1 MKFEKIEENESS
13 SYVDFRDA
21 TKKLGQAQYISRFIN
36 PNPKLHEDG
45 TPYFE
50 GIRTEGNL
58 DDYYDIKIHADD
70 LIKFVERWLEYKK
83 ETNPLYKNNKIED
96 FL

>member
-1 MKFEKIEENESS
+1 MKFEKIEDNESPN
-13 SYVDFRDA
+13 YVNFRDA
-21 TKKLGQAQYISRFIN
+21 TRKLGQAQYTSWFIN

-50 GIRTEGNL
+50 EVRIEGNP

-70 LIKFVERWLEYKK
+70 LRKFVERWLEYKK
-83 ETNPLYKNNKIED
+83 ETNPLYKDKKIED